1 MMHGSATQGA
11 EARTPWVQGAA
22 RWRLQLSLMVNF
34 FLLMGLYS
42 GVLGVLLPNQIAEL
56 SPASKENNLAL
67 LFAITSVF
75 STLATPIAGALSDRT
90 RSRWGRRAPWIA
102 IGSLI
107 GSASLFGVS
116 MMTGFWSLMVLWVM
130 AAVAYNS
137 MQPAMTTLI
146 ADRFAPETR
155 GSVSGIVGAGMT
167 AGLTAGTVVAGY
179 LASQR
184 MLAYGLFAGA
194 IAASCVAFVALN
206 REPPSDALPRR
217 PIHWAAFFKS
227 FWISP
232 REHPD
237 FAWAFA
243 SRFTIYMG
251 YQAVAAYLLY
261 ILRDYVGLGDDASNL
276 AIANMAMVTLVCLV
290 VSSLASG
297 WLSDRLQRR
306 KPFVIGGSLFM
317 GAAMV
322 APLLAPSMAG
332 MWVYAAVIGVGYGMF
347 MSIDMALMTQ
357 VLPKAALGD
366 EGKDLGV
373 LTTAVNIPQI
383 ISPVMAAV
391 LLGIFGGD
399 YRAIFIAAVVFV
411 FGSALCVLPIKSVR

>member
-1 MMHGSATQGA
+1 MMHGGTA
-11 EARTPWVQGAA
+11 EPARAWVEGGA

-34 FLLMGLYS
+34 FLLMALYS

-56 SPASKENNLAL
+56 SPDSKENKLAL
-67 LFAITSVF
+67 LFAITSIF

-90 RSRWGRRAPWIA
+90 HTRWGRRSPWIA
-102 IGSLI
+102 VGSLV
-107 GSASLFGVS
+107 GSACLFGVS
-116 MMTGFWSLMVLWVM
+116 WMTGFWSLVVLWVM
-130 AAVAYNS
+130 AAIAYNS
-137 MQPAMTTLI
+137 MQPAMTTLV

-155 GSVSGIVGAGMT
+155 GGVSGIVGAGMT

-179 LASQR
+179 LASER
-184 MLAYGLFAGA
+184 VLAYGLFAGA
-194 IAASCVAFVALN
+194 IAASCIAFVAIN

-217 PIHWAAFFKS
+217 TMHWGAFFKS

-261 ILRDYVGLGDDASNL
+261 ILRDYIGLADGASNV
-276 AIANMAMVTLVCLV
+276 AIANMALITLVCLV

-306 KPFVIGGSLFM
+306 KPFVIGGSLIM
-317 GAAMV
+317 GAAMA
-322 APLLAPSMAG
+322 APLIAPSMAG
-332 MWVYAAVIGVGYGMF
+332 MWVYAGVIGIGYGMF

-357 VLPKAALGD
+357 VLPQAALGD

-391 LLGIFGGD
+391 LLTVFSGD
-399 YRAIFIAAVVFV
+399 YRAIFITALFFV
-411 FGSALCVLPIKSVR
+411 FASALCVLPIRSVR